1 MVLLGIAAVAMLL
14 NDVVLALVAFVIF
27 PLVFVINLAYQR
39 RLSPLAMRAQR
50 LRAEVSEV
58 AHESFDGALVVK
70 TLGREETRRSGSR
83 RRPASCAT
91 P

>member
-27 PLVFVINLAYQR
+27 PLVFVINLGQR

-50 LRAEVSEV
+50 HRAEVSEV
-58 AHESFDGALVVK
+58 AHESFDGASSSRRWVP
-70 TLGREETRRSGSR
+70 RTRLSGSR
-83 RRPASCAT
+83 RRP
-91 P
+91 